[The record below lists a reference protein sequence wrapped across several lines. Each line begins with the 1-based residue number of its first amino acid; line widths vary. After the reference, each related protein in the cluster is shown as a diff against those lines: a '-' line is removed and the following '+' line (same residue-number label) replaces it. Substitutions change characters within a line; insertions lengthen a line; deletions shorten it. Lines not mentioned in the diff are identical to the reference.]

1 MKGVSKV
8 VKILKET
15 YKLYGI
21 IGGYKSG
28 DIDKYIKTICIKVES
43 ALEGGM
49 TILQLREKYM
59 SISHEVKL
67 ARAVKEVCNIYGVP
81 LIINDSI
88 EVCALSDADGVHLGQ
103 SDGSIKEARRIL
115 GNEKI
120 IGATAHNLTEALL
133 AEKEGA
139 DYMGSG
145 AAFGSET
152 KSDAVKI
159 QLNEYNAITQAVK
172 IPVVAIGGI
181 NYENVDLLSGR
192 GLSGIAVISA
202 IFNEKDIK
210 HNTVLLREKL
220 KNW

>member
-59 SISHEVKL
+59 SISYEVKL
-67 ARAVKEVCNIYGVP
+67 ARAIKEICNIYGVP

-88 EVCALSDADGVHLGQ
+88 
-103 SDGSIKEARRIL
+103 KEARKIL
-115 GNEKI
+115 GNKKI

-152 KSDAVKI
+152 KFDAVKI
-159 QLNEYNAITQAVK
+159 QLDEYNAITQAVK

-181 NYENVDLLSGR
+181 NYENIDLLSGR
-192 GLSGIAVISA
+192 GLSGIAAISA
-202 IFNEKDIK
+202 IFNGEDIK
-210 HNTVLLREKL
+210 HNTSLLKEKL

>member
-59 SISHEVKL
+59 SISYEVKL
-67 ARAVKEVCNIYGVP
+67 ARAVKEICNIYGVP

-159 QLNEYNAITQAVK
+159 
-172 IPVVAIGGI
+172 PVVAIGGI

>member
-49 TILQLREKYM
+49 TILQLREKHM
-59 SISHEVKL
+59 SISDEVKL
-67 ARAVKEVCNIYGVP
+67 ARAVKEICNIYGVP

-103 SDGSIKEARRIL
+103 SDGSIKIL

-145 AAFGSET
+145 AAFSSET